1 MSKLIQPKYTFAV
14 IVETQH
20 DWRNW
25 VSNKVYG
32 SHTTT
37 QITSNNFI
45 LRDIKYVKIQ
55 NEIDLRGW
63 RFDGVITTDNAQYNS
78 NYDLILSLVET
89 CLL

>member
-1 MSKLIQPKYTFAV
+1 MSKLIQPKYIFAV

-37 QITSNNFI
+37 QITSNNFM
-45 LRDIKYVKIQ
+45 LREIKYVKIQ
-55 NEIDLRGW
+55 NETDTCGW
-63 RFDGVITTDNAQYNS
+63 RFNGIIESENAKYNTD
-78 NYDLILSLVET
+78 YDLIMDIIEV